1 MHTELPSCQC
11 SRGSSPPSCSCSSAS
26 WLWWYVRTPTLGR
39 FALCD
44 GRISQPCSGMG
55 LSCPTAE
62 TGCLYSLR
70 SPFVLGL
77 EMYYSISNL
86 TSCLVKCQTKNRNPF
101 EFLFPKNLMKK
112 FLLPFQNMVRAD
124 LFSGS
129 LAVWNVRGG
138 AAQISDRHPRR
149 RRRRNAFELF
159 QEYTVIGKL

>member
-1 MHTELPSCQC
+1 
-11 SRGSSPPSCSCSSAS
+11 
-26 WLWWYVRTPTLGR
+26 
-39 FALCD
+39 
-44 GRISQPCSGMG
+44 
-55 LSCPTAE
+55 
-62 TGCLYSLR
+62 
-70 SPFVLGL
+70 
-77 EMYYSISNL
+77 
-86 TSCLVKCQTKNRNPF
+86 
-101 EFLFPKNLMKK
+101 MKK